1 MAKKSTATQPVTT
14 ADETASKT
22 ASETTGKTASKTAP
36 KTTGK
41 TADESARDAKA
52 AKNLARKFSEE
63 RLRNQQPPSGATR
76 AELWAFIQHQKAELS
91 QQDQPVELVN
101 FSARVP
107 KATAQAIKT
116 QAAIQGRKVQ
126 DVVTQALTEWLETHT
141 ED

>member
-1 MAKKSTATQPVTT
+1 MLVVMAKNSTATQPVTT
-14 ADETASKT
+14 ADET
-22 ASETTGKTASKTAP
+22 E
-36 KTTGK
+36 
-41 TADESARDAKA
+41 RDANT

-63 RLRNQQPPSGATR
+63 RLHNPQPPRDVSK
-76 AELWAFIQHQKAELS
+76 AEMWAIIQRQQAELS
-91 QQDQPVELVN
+91 QQFQPVELVN

-126 DVVTQALTEWLETHT
+126 DVVTEALGAWLETHA

>member
-1 MAKKSTATQPVTT
+1 MLVVMAKNSTATQPVTT
-14 ADETASKT
+14 ADET
-22 ASETTGKTASKTAP
+22 E
-36 KTTGK
+36 
-41 TADESARDAKA
+41 RDANT

-63 RLRNQQPPSGATR
+63 RLHNPQPPRDVSK
-76 AELWAFIQHQKAELS
+76 AEMWAIIQRQQAELS
-91 QQDQPVELVN
+91 QQFQPVELVN

-126 DVVTQALTEWLETHT
+126 EVVTEALSEWLETHA